1 MYYDGDMK
9 NEDMENKCCQDC
21 KCVVK
26 KCHHHYRGGCNESSA
41 LYGLG
46 VIGAI
51 FYFVS
56 QTTGFWPVIVA
67 VLKAIVWPAF
77 VVYKLLGILSI

>member
-21 KCVVK
+21 KRVVK
-26 KCHHHYRGGCNESSA
+26 KCHHNHYSGGESSA
-41 LYGLG
+41 IYGLG

-56 QTTGFWPVIVA
+56 QATGFWPVIVA
-67 VLKAIVWPAF
+67 VLKAIIWPAF